1 MAPEVPP
8 WPVDDADKGRDFQNY
23 MLRCGSAEEQPNDP
37 ESVLNV
43 DDVMYVQST
52 SIKYIVSCLC
62 AYIYMYMYIRYVDVG
77 IDADED
83 IDVY

>member
-8 WPVDDADKGRDFQNY
+8 WPVDDADKGRDFQN

-52 SIKYIVSCLC
+52 SIKYIISCLC
-62 AYIYMYMYIRYVDVG
+62 AYICIYAM
-77 IDADED
+77 
-83 IDVY
+83 